1 MVYVLA
7 IELIKELME
16 YEVSET
22 ILQKLVSLLRPSKEE
37 IVKRPEILE
46 GIPNIFFFLS
56 KEKWKENSK
65 CLLRKQKTNW
75 LDNAKHNFDCCIH
88 GQDVYNPLPSCHG
101 CRGGKKFVAHSKF
114 RPVWVMHGQSFGVF
128 SAFTF
133 YNLIAVHVTSIQ
145 IENNNIILI
154 HIPGILLVH
163 TM

>member
-1 MVYVLA
+1 MRYQKQSYRNWSLSWGLPRRKLSNVQRFLKVYQ
-7 IELIKELME
+7 
-16 YEVSET
+16 T
-22 ILQKLVSLLRPSKEE
+22 LL
-37 IVKRPEILE
+37 
-46 GIPNIFFFLS
+46 FFLS

-101 CRGGKKFVAHSKF
+101 CRGEKKFVAHSKF